1 LQHKI
6 DLNRLVDDH
15 GDYLYRFA
23 LVKVRSETIAED
35 MVQETYLAAVKSLE
49 SYKGKSTERTW
60 LTAIL
65 KHKIMDH
72 YRKYSKEENF
82 DDTESERLG
91 ILKYFKRENGW
102 SGFWNEKFRPA
113 RWNISPEQD
122 LENKE
127 FYEVLE
133 KCLTELPDKIE
144 SVFRM
149 RELDGEDSKN
159 VQEIF
164 NLSPNNYWIIMHRAR
179 LSLRSCIE
187 INWFRTEIQ

>member
-1 LQHKI
+1 MQHKI

-72 YRKYSKEENF
+72 YRKYSKEVNF

-113 RWNISPEQD
+113 RWNISPELD

-164 NLSPNNYWIIMHRAR
+164 NLSPNNYWIMMHRAR